1 MEGRKIYK
9 HTTDYNVLTYFNP
22 PREKEREESLFPP
35 TPFPHF
41 LCCLNK
47 HDILGGEG
55 RGGLCVFVC
64 TLQQEKKL
72 AAFQPFKLVSFYRL
86 GVWVGWEGWG
96 WGGVKKALLFAAITG
111 FRGFFFSYYY
121 CIT

>member
-9 HTTDYNVLTYFNP
+9 HITDYNVLTYFNP
-22 PREKEREESLFPP
+22 PREKEREESLISP

-47 HDILGGEG
+47 HDLLGGG
-55 RGGLCVFVC
+55 RGGGVVYLYVHYNKK
-64 TLQQEKKL
+64 KKL

-86 GVWVGWEGWG
+86 GVWVGWESGMGEWDGRVGWESG
-96 WGGVKKALLFAAITG
+96 RDGDGVG
-111 FRGFFFSYYY
+111 
-121 CIT
+121 